1 MQHWDIAEK
10 SFVATSTGGA
20 PVGKSGWARRSDTK
34 LPVKACCFSSCNA
47 GVPWPF
53 RLVADVGKKLCK
65 RIVERVGS
73 RSFTAS
79 LVTLWQSLC
88 GVIRLKRE
96 VDAWDQQRCLAL
108 IPYPEEVS
116 DFRGFRPVS
125 ALLQESA
132 GLRFP
137 SWTAVWSL
145 EWSAASS
152 FEAGD
157 TCSKEPIILLLPI
170 RDISGV
176 CTCKFIIF
184 GPFWFQLRFL
194 HAGEIKHRKHLG
206 CVDARQNKGVFCVQP
221 DKFRALGEQSE
232 SDWIPPFFG
241 MS

>member
-1 MQHWDIAEK
+1 MGQKIRYQAASE
-10 SFVATSTGGA
+10 
-20 PVGKSGWARRSDTK
+20 
-34 LPVKACCFSSCNA
+34 ACCFSSCNS

-132 GLRFP
+132 GLRFQVGLLHDLLNDRLLKP
-137 SWTAVWSL
+137 EIHVL
-145 EWSAASS
+145 KNRS
-152 FEAGD
+152 F
-157 TCSKEPIILLLPI
+157 CCYLS
-170 RDISGV
+170 V
-176 CTCKFIIF
+176 IF
-184 GPFWFQLRFL
+184 Q
-194 HAGEIKHRKHLG
+194 G
-206 CVDARQNKGVFCVQP
+206 C
-221 DKFRALGEQSE
+221 ALVNS
-232 SDWIPPFFG
+232 
-241 MS
+241 